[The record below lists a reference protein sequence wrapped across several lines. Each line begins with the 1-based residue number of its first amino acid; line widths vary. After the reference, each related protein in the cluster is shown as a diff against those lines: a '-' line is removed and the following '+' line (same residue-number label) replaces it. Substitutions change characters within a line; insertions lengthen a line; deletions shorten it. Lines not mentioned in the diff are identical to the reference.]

1 MAQNKLDLA
10 GFSDADLLQER
21 DSKAKE
27 LFDAKFD
34 HAVKGLANPLEL
46 RVMRRDVAR
55 INTEIRRRELAAMS
69 PEELEMR
76 SKRRARRR
84 RN

>member
-1 MAQNKLDLA
+1 MANNKQNLD

-21 DSKAKE
+21 ESKVKE

-46 RVMRRDVAR
+46 RAMRREIAR
-55 INTEIRRRELAAMS
+55 INTEIRRREVIAMS
-69 PEELEMR
+69 PEELDLR
-76 SKRRARRR
+76 SKIRARRR

>member
-1 MAQNKLDLA
+1 MAQIKLDLA
-10 GFSDADLLQER
+10 GFSDADLVQER
-21 DSKAKE
+21 DSKVKE

-46 RVMRRDVAR
+46 RAMRRGIAR
-55 INTEIRRRELAAMS
+55 INTEIRRREMAAMS
-69 PEELEMR
+69 PEELEIR
-76 SKRRARRR
+76 SKIRARRR